1 MTRKNR
7 ARSSSL
13 FLMELI
19 LAILFFSVASAVC
32 VQFFVKSHLLS
43 KQSHDMNY
51 AVNECSNVAEILNA
65 AHGTAESEM
74 LLKEMYPEGYS
85 DMAIYYDKDFIP
97 CDLNS
102 ASYVLTLQM
111 QETDD
116 MLEADIQMERFDSE
130 SSRSSADENV
140 IYKLSTKHHIA
151 RRTGYEAR

>member
-51 AVNECSNVAEILNA
+51 AINECSNVAEILNA
-65 AHGTAESEM
+65 ADGTAKSEM
-74 LLKEMYPEGYS
+74 LLKKMYPEGYS
-85 DMAIYYDKDFIP
+85 DMAIYYDKDFLP
-97 CDLNS
+97 CDPDS
-102 ASYVLTLQM
+102 AAYVLTLQM

-116 MLEADIQMERFDSE
+116 MLEADMQMEIFDPE
-130 SSRSSADENV
+130 SGQPSADEDI
-140 IYKLSTKHHIA
+140 IYELSTKHHIA
-151 RRTGYEAR
+151 RRTDHEAR